1 MSDYLNGG
9 DRQLKNFGAPAVADS
24 TPFGNDAGL
33 TPTPAS
39 DLDPVFAQG
48 GNLPP
53 QTPAPAFEP
62 EFPASN
68 SVVAP
73 VVADGVETEPGFTI
87 VEQDCTPF
95 AQEFS
100 PQMDLLNYIGN
111 TNMLLQYL
119 FTEERKHKV
128 TMPIKACGIDPR
140 MFEHVEYAVEEPED
154 GEEGA
159 EEPTNVFTISVDV
172 NGDTHTSLYELITV
186 DGSQFMSCMS
196 ECLDEAYLHQIIA
209 EATLSMRESG
219 QYIFRMVGLRR
230 LAIDNGTTG
239 QLLETLRLNTFEMS
253 ALCSYME
260 GFDVEPSFEV
270 INKHQCICFRS
281 K

>member
-39 DLDPVFAQG
+39 DPDPVFAPG
-48 GNLPP
+48 GNFPP
-53 QTPAPAFEP
+53 QPPAPAFEP
-62 EFPASN
+62 EFPTSN
-68 SVVAP
+68 SVTASA
-73 VVADGVETEPGFTI
+73 VADGVETEPGFTI

-140 MFEHVEYAVEEPED
+140 MFEHVEYAVEELED

-172 NGDTHTSLYELITV
+172 NGDAHTSLYELITV